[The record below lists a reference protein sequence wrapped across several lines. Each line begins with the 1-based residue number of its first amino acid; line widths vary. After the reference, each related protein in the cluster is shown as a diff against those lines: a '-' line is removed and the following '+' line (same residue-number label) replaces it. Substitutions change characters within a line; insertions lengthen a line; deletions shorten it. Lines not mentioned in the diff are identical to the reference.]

1 MITQNKQMQFVGGIP
16 PFSPSFSPSLS
27 CLSVSSFSLLNNV
40 LNFTIQGEESCFN
53 TNPTITI
60 SGFDSVGCPFEE
72 ELALTNP
79 CTDFVVSEISNNGL
93 TFSISATSQCGEAE
107 FVWDFPET
115 YSIVTQIDTATT
127 SQLTLQPLRGNTLPS
142 QDLISCTVTSC
153 EGCVRVK
160 ELLRSECAPVTSN
173 IFAQAFCT
181 SNNTWETPFIT
192 IPVTNSCAGIIYADT
207 QFATPSAVT
216 ATLSNNRVKFT
227 VTPTAIPL
235 SQYIFN
241 YTVKANNGVQ
251 SNVATVTININ
262 PCEELQV
269 NGISEAQELVAT
281 VTSGDVILTDIT
293 NRFISANPINWST
306 FDILPNIT
314 YTSPSITLQTAIDGS
329 QNLRYVVPAT
339 PVTESVQFTV
349 ADTQGNVSNPV
360 TQTYVL
366 RTDTTTINNI
376 STCVIKG
383 NTIVTNALSTSTG
396 TFDINSFRITTPP
409 TLGTYTLNGTTITY
423 TAPTAYSGNQVFTYS
438 INDVYGGTYTGTVT
452 YAVINAGTSVT
463 LSTCSDGTY
472 NLLSL
477 LGQGVNTTGSWA
489 AIGGAWPTPAS
500 YNADIS
506 LTGLTGTFEW
516 EYTVTAGACSTKA
529 IVIINKVAASAQT
542 ADECATAPAFTA
554 ITATPYS
561 NTISASFVELCPTYQ
576 KATLSAAALP
586 LHWTNV
592 QSDIWY
598 KINLSAVSAS
608 VNPLVVRISS
618 SNAGLFLPAEFVQ
631 FGLYTTCGGALQTSV
646 NSVTRN
652 SSYSEIVLPDGS
664 IPAQLLFR
672 VGATTPGNTNLVLTI
687 NNQALGA

>member
-53 TNPTITI
+53 TNPTLTI

-127 SQLTLQPLRGNTLPS
+127 SQLTLQPLRGNILPS
-142 QDLISCTVTSC
+142 EDLITCTVTSC

-181 SNNTWETPFIT
+181 SSNTWETPFIT
-192 IPVTNSCAGIIYADT
+192 IPVTNSCAGIIYSQT

-227 VTPTAIPL
+227 ITPTAIPL

-251 SNVATVTININ
+251 SNIATVTININ
-262 PCEELQV
+262 PCEELQI

-281 VTSGDVILTDIT
+281 VTPGTVILTDIT
-293 NRFISANPINWST
+293 NRFVSTNPINWST

-314 YTSPSITLQTAIDGS
+314 YTSPSVTLQTAIDGS

-349 ADTQGNVSNPV
+349 ADTQGN
-360 TQTYVL
+360 
-366 RTDTTTINNI
+366 I
-376 STCVIKG
+376 S
-383 NTIVTNALSTSTG
+383 
-396 TFDINSFRITTPP
+396 
-409 TLGTYTLNGTTITY
+409 
-423 TAPTAYSGNQVFTYS
+423 
-438 INDVYGGTYTGTVT
+438 
-452 YAVINAGTSVT
+452 
-463 LSTCSDGTY
+463 
-472 NLLSL
+472 NLLL
-477 LGQGVNTTGSWA
+477 
-489 AIGGAWPTPAS
+489 
-500 YNADIS
+500 
-506 LTGLTGTFEW
+506 
-516 EYTVTAGACSTKA
+516 
-529 IVIINKVAASAQT
+529 
-542 ADECATAPAFTA
+542 
-554 ITATPYS
+554 
-561 NTISASFVELCPTYQ
+561 
-576 KATLSAAALP
+576 
-586 LHWTNV
+586 
-592 QSDIWY
+592 
-598 KINLSAVSAS
+598 
-608 VNPLVVRISS
+608 
-618 SNAGLFLPAEFVQ
+618 
-631 FGLYTTCGGALQTSV
+631 
-646 NSVTRN
+646 
-652 SSYSEIVLPDGS
+652 
-664 IPAQLLFR
+664 
-672 VGATTPGNTNLVLTI
+672 
-687 NNQALGA
+687 